1 MVHVDAVETEETVVA
16 SGEAN
21 KGGTNTGAC
30 RGPTE
35 ARRLE
40 TCVEDGGKW
49 RRCRQGSVGV
59 EPWQEHWS

>member
-1 MVHVDAVETEETVVA
+1 MVA

-21 KGGTNTGAC
+21 KGGTLTGVC

-40 TCVEDGGKW
+40 TCVGDGGAMAA
-49 RRCRQGSVGV
+49 V
-59 EPWQEHWS
+59 